1 MVYANKNL
9 INLLNK
15 FLNIYPLNFY
25 KNILLYK
32 KLIWIYLLKAM
43 NSKIKYKTKK
53 KKRKY

>member
-1 MVYANKNL
+1 MAIVEIPEINIKQDVNQNMVYANKNL

-32 KLIWIYLLKAM
+32 KLI
-43 NSKIKYKTKK
+43 
-53 KKRKY
+53 